1 MIFSIAAAVFVYIGR
16 RMYNLCNINKT
27 DFNPSD
33 GKLRIYFA
41 DGDQAEIQ
49 DPNQIEQFHSAIDQF
64 VLEPPPT
71 RPEPIPE
78 PTGTAPPAND
88 PDPESEDDPGD
99 DNSDDGN
106 NDPGTG
112 DETDDEPSELELAG
126 LPADVAALLHA
137 GGIDTVE
144 AVLTHPDLTQVE
156 GIGANRKDKILKI
169 LKT

>member
-1 MIFSIAAAVFVYIGR
+1 MNDKPAAAFVRIKNR
-16 RMYNLCNINKT
+16 LINIVAICSIVWHEGLEKLIISFGT
-27 DFNPSD
+27 GEKLDLKDPSEVQSFL
-33 GKLRIYFA
+33 GQIAPY
-41 DGDQAEIQ
+41 EI
-49 DPNQIEQFHSAIDQF
+49 A
-64 VLEPPPT
+64 PPQ
-71 RPEPIPE
+71 PIPE
-78 PTGTAPPAND
+78 PLGTAPPADN
-88 PDPESEDDPGD
+88 PDLESEDDPGD
-99 DNSDDGN
+99 DNSDDGDD
-106 NDPGTG
+106 DPGTS